1 MITTKLQ
8 TDIHAL
14 SRREKYRLI
23 HLLARDLEIEDVPRR
38 DDLQK
43 NMASPAPSQEASKAK
58 AIDTFLMKW
67 KGCLKGGNADEAKHR
82 YIEEKYQ

>member
-8 TDIHAL
+8 TDIYAL
-14 SRREKYRLI
+14 SRREKYHLI
-23 HLLARDLEIEDVPRR
+23 QLLARDLEIEDVPRR
-38 DDLQK
+38 DDFQK
-43 NMASPAPSQEASKAK
+43 NMASPASSQEISKAQ

-67 KGCLKGGNADEAKHR
+67 KGCLKGANADKTKHR